1 MKKIARTAVLAL
13 AAMGAVAI
21 ATPAHAG
28 IFGSDPMPPVS
39 LPPHSTVVSVTSQV
53 LVAMLGTLGI

>member
-13 AAMGAVAI
+13 VAMGAVAI

-39 LPPHSTVVSVTSQV
+39 LPPHSTVVSQV
-53 LVAMLGTLGI
+53 LVVFLGTLGI

>member
-13 AAMGAVAI
+13 VAMGAVAI

-28 IFGSDPMPPVS
+28 IFGSEPMPPVS
-39 LPPHSTVVSVTSQV
+39 LPPHSSVITVVVNAVIS
-53 LVAMLGTLGI
+53 TLGI

>member
-13 AAMGAVAI
+13 VAMGAVAI

-28 IFGSDPMPPVS
+28 IFGSEPMPPVN
-39 LPPHSTVVSVTSQV
+39 LPPHSTVVSVIVTAFFSTV
-53 LVAMLGTLGI
+53 GL

>member
-13 AAMGAVAI
+13 VAMGAVAI

-28 IFGSDPMPPVS
+28 IAGSDPMPPVS
-39 LPPHSTVVSVTSQV
+39 LPPHSSVVSVV
-53 LVAMLGTLGI
+53 INAFIATLGI

>member
-13 AAMGAVAI
+13 VAMGAVAI

-28 IFGSDPMPPVS
+28 IAGSDPMPPVS
-39 LPPHSTVVSVTSQV
+39 LPPHSSVITVAVTAFFSTIG
-53 LVAMLGTLGI
+53 L

>member
-13 AAMGAVAI
+13 VAMGAVAI

-28 IFGSDPMPPVS
+28 IFGSEPMPPVN
-39 LPPHSTVVSVTSQV
+39 LPPHSSIVGVVINAVIGS
-53 LVAMLGTLGI
+53 LGI

>member
-13 AAMGAVAI
+13 VAMGAVAI

-28 IFGSDPMPPVS
+28 IFGSEPMPPVS
-39 LPPHSTVVSVTSQV
+39 LPPHSSVVTVVVTAFFSTIG
-53 LVAMLGTLGI
+53 L